1 MILCPHCNQQKI
13 GSGRLPPDVV
23 MILPCPS
30 CHEYSVVF
38 RNKAI
43 PVNRKI
49 IERGTRKEKIEHL
62 ANIIEMFLELAL
74 PKQNGETHSENIEEN
89 LDTLNEFDSRETE
102 QKKRLL
108 GGGLHSVKGNL
119 PEFQVPNN
127 PITEEEVRQ
136 FIENDLKCL
145 DDPEFFKKHFGRID

>member
-43 PVNRKI
+43 PVNRRI
-49 IERGTRKEKIEHL
+49 IEKGTRKEKIEHL
-62 ANIIEMFLELAL
+62 ATIIEMFLELAL
-74 PKQNGETHSENIEEN
+74 PQPNESHSNTE
-89 LDTLNEFDSRETE
+89 LDEKIDSSSTFEPRETD
-102 QKKRLL
+102 QNKPLL
-108 GGGLHSVKGNL
+108 GGGFHSVNGNI
-119 PEFQVPNN
+119 PEIQGPIK

-136 FIENDLKCL
+136 FIENDLRYL
-145 DDPEFFKKHFGRID
+145 DDPEFFKKHFGKID